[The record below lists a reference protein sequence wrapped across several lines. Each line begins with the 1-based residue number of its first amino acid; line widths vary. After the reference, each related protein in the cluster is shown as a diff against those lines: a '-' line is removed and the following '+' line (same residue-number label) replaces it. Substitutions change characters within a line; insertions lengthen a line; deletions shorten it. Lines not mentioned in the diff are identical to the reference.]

1 MRSETALLQTMKRP
15 KTLPQSMVTRD
26 GDPPP
31 SVGTGPKT
39 GVVIIGRNE
48 GERLKNCLRSLGAWR
63 HRAVYVDS
71 GSTDGSLEFAAE
83 MGVHVVNLDLSK
95 RFTAARARNAGFA
108 ALLNRHPDL
117 EFVQFVDGD
126 CTLNSEWIGK
136 AQEYLETHRDIGVV
150 LGRRREIHP
159 ERSVYNWLCDVEWDI
174 PVGEIEGFGG
184 DVLMRTQV
192 YRDAGGYRDDILAAE
207 DSEFSIR
214 IRQFGWKIMRIDGEM
229 TMHDVAMTKFSQW
242 WQRSKRGGYGMSRV
256 FYIHRDSPY
265 AMFGRNIQRIALFGL
280 VLPLVILICGL
291 INPWFF
297 LLALIYPLFIA
308 KRAAARGFTKDAW
321 RYATMITLV
330 TFAEVTGMLLFV
342 KDLFL
347 GRGRDLI
354 EYK

>member
-1 MRSETALLQTMKRP
+1 
-15 KTLPQSMVTRD
+15 MVTSD
-26 GDPPP
+26 GEPLLHVT
-31 SVGTGPKT
+31 VGAKS

-48 GERLKNCLRSLGAWR
+48 GERLKNCLRSLGEWR
-63 HRAVYVDS
+63 HQAVYVDS

-83 MGVHVVNLDLSK
+83 TGVHVVNLDLSK

-108 ALLNRHPDL
+108 ALLERHPDL

-126 CTLNSEWIGK
+126 CTLNTEWISK
-136 AQEYLETHRDIGVV
+136 AQSYLEAHREIGVV
-150 LGRRREIHP
+150 LGRRREMHP
-159 ERSVYNWLCDVEWDI
+159 ERSVYNWLCDIEWDMPI
-174 PVGEIEGFGG
+174 GEIEGFGG

-229 TMHDVAMTKFSQW
+229 TMHDVAMTTFSQW

-256 FYIHRDSPY
+256 FYIHRDSPF
-265 AMFGRNIQRIALFGL
+265 AMFGRNIARIAAFGL
-280 VLPLVILICGL
+280 ILPLAIVVGGL
-291 INPWFF
+291 INPWLF
-297 LLALIYPLFIA
+297 LIALIYPLFIV
-308 KRAAARGFTKDAW
+308 KRAAARGFTRDAW
-321 RYATMITLV
+321 RYATLITLV
-330 TFAEVTGMLLFV
+330 SFAEVSGMLLFA
-342 KDLFL
+342 KDLVM